1 MTPTLAQLGEDRLI
15 GLLTRRWPR
24 KGRTLAIGVGDD
36 CAAIR
41 VTGSRSLLLLK
52 TDAIVE
58 RIHFRPGV
66 SAWKI
71 GWKALARC
79 VSDIAAMGGKPDAA
93 LICLAAPAETSLARI
108 RGIYHGLDRCATRFG
123 VTLAG
128 GETVRA
134 SELSL
139 TVTMT
144 GWVTRRHLLL
154 RSGARPGDALCVTG
168 HLGGPG
174 ADHHLTFCPRLREA
188 QWLVRHARPSAMMDL
203 SDGLAADLPRLCRA
217 SRVGASLDLAG
228 IPIRRGATRQQA
240 LAGGEDFELL
250 FATRPSQLRKIELRW
265 PFATPVTRIG
275 EITARRGIRPSL
287 NSHGY
292 DHFRQP

>member
-24 KGRTLAIGVGDD
+24 SHRTLAVGVGDD

-41 VTGSRSLLLLK
+41 TKGSRRLLLLK

-58 RIHFRPGV
+58 GVHFRPGV
-66 SAWKI
+66 AAWKI

-79 VSDIAAMGGKPDAA
+79 LSDIAAMGGEPDAA
-93 LICLAAPAETSLARI
+93 LVCLAAPAGTPVARI
-108 RGIYHGLDRCATRFG
+108 RGIYRGLDRCAARFG
-123 VTLAG
+123 VTMVG

-134 SELSL
+134 RALSL
-139 TVTMT
+139 TVTVT
-144 GWVTRRHLLL
+144 GWVSGSRILL

-168 HLGGPG
+168 HLGGSG
-174 ADHHLTFCPRLREA
+174 VGHHLTFCPRLKEA
-188 QWLVRHARPSAMMDL
+188 QWLAHHTRPSAMMDL

-217 SRVGASLDLAG
+217 SGVGASLDIASL
-228 IPIRRGATRQQA
+228 PLRRGATPRQA
-240 LAGGEDFELL
+240 LSDGEDFELL
-250 FATRPSQLRKIELRW
+250 FATRPSRLRQIQRRW
-265 PFATPVTRIG
+265 PFSTPITRIG

-287 NSHGY
+287 GSHGY
-292 DHFRQP
+292 DHFQQP